1 MSKKFHRIYVVNTVY
16 YEQIIYYTRT
26 ILNLIMTKYVIFNY
40 LVTRLTHN
48 LVRKQHI
55 IFIYCF
61 TLIFKY

>member
-40 LVTRLTHN
+40 LVTRLTHT